1 MGRQTKFVLKT
12 TQEDIDNIL
21 PENRELIDDFINYL
35 ETTDHSPASIKVYK
49 NNLYIFFT
57 YLLNKEKNIDYC
69 KVKKRHILN
78 FQNYMVKNG
87 LSSARIRNI
96 KSSLSSLGIFI
107 ESMLDEEEKW
117 ENFRNIINKIPS
129 PTLNT
134 VREKTVL
141 TDEQL
146 ETLLDSLIK
155 LKKINVALFV
165 AMSAF
170 SGSRKAE
177 TIQYKRSWFTN
188 DNCKNGLY
196 ITPEIRTKGHGVR
209 GKLLQK
215 YALKSKIDYYLE
227 LNDKYREE
235 NNIDIDELFVI
246 KRKGKWTPVSI
257 STINSWMELCT
268 KILGVDCYAHSFRH
282 FFVSYLRRESI
293 PINIIKDIVGH
304 EDVSMSERYDD
315 NPKEDGFLKYFS
327 DEGINKIEEKKLS
340 DLN

>member
-1 MGRQTKFVLKT
+1 MGRQTNFVLKT

-146 ETLLDSLIK
+146 EELLDK
-155 LKKINVALFV
+155 LVKSKKINIALFV

-177 TIQYKRSWFTN
+177 TIQYKRSWFT
-188 DNCKNGLY
+188 DENCKNGLY
-196 ITPEIRTKGHGVR
+196 ITPEIRTKGKGVS
-209 GKLLQK
+209 GKRLQK
-215 YALKSKIDYYLE
+215 YCLKSKVDKYLE
-227 LNDKYREE
+227 LWDKEREE
-235 NNIDIDELFVI
+235 KNITIDNLFVV
-246 KRKGKWTPVSI
+246 KRNGEWIPAKI
-257 STINSWMELCT
+257 STVDSWMETCSNLMG
-268 KILGVDCYAHSFRH
+268 IPIYAHSYRH
-282 FFVSYLRRESI
+282 FFISYLCRESI

-304 EDVSMSERYDD
+304 EDVSMSERYND
-315 NPKEDGFLKYFS
+315 NPKEDSFLKYFS

>member
-1 MGRQTKFVLKT
+1 MGRQTNFVLKT

-96 KSSLSSLGIFI
+96 KSSLSSLEIFI

-177 TIQYKRSWFTN
+177 TIQYKRSWFT
-188 DNCKNGLY
+188 DENCKNGLY
-196 ITPEIRTKGHGVR
+196 ITPEIRTKGKGVS
-209 GKLLQK
+209 GKRLQK
-215 YALKSKIDYYLE
+215 YCLKSKVDKYLE
-227 LNDKYREE
+227 LWDEE
-235 NNIDIDELFVI
+235 RKNKGIELDDLFVV
-246 KRKGKWTPVSI
+246 KKKGEYKPA
-257 STINSWMELCT
+257 TIRTVDSWMITCSN
-268 KILGVDCYAHSFRH
+268 IMGIPIYAHLFRH

-315 NPKEDGFLKYFS
+315 NPKEDSFLKYFS
-327 DEGINKIEEKKLS
+327 DEGINKIEEKSLS
-340 DLN
+340 DVN